1 MEPRVAL
8 LRLPRLIGNK
18 DQVRAL
24 FGSQGLPANLTQ
36 VRLTVTAR
44 DTRMMTQAVAWEI
57 VQQASSRKA
66 MRLIYE
72 SFTPEWAAWLLEGA
86 EKIGI
91 LNPSFYLVEG
101 KP

>member
-1 MEPRVAL
+1 
-8 LRLPRLIGNK
+8 
-18 DQVRAL
+18 
-24 FGSQGLPANLTQ
+24 
-36 VRLTVTAR
+36 
-44 DTRMMTQAVAWEI
+44 MMTQAVAWEI